1 MKYLLTLLIF
11 LVSSFNVQASLFNT
25 KNILMIVPPKDFR
38 EEELF
43 VPKGIFEDNG
53 YKVEIASSKT
63 PAGRVKGLAG
73 AQARVDLLLSDV
85 MVDRYDAVVL
95 VGGPGAKVFW
105 QDVQVLLIVQEAKT
119 KHRVVGA
126 ISQAPVTLANAGLL
140 KGKKATVLKSEV
152 SKIRMKGAQYV
163 PVEVVADDNIVTAS
177 GPFEAE
183 EFADKILE
191 ELEK

>member
-1 MKYLLTLLIF
+1 MFLLT
-11 LVSSFNVQASLFNT
+11 SFNAQASLFNT

-43 VPKGIFEDNG
+43 VPKRVFEDNG
-53 YKVEIASSKT
+53 YKVEIASGKT

-73 AQARVDLLLSDV
+73 AQAHVDLLLSDV

-105 QDVQVLLIVQEAKT
+105 EDVQVILIVQEAKT

-140 KGKKATVLKSEV
+140 KGLKATVLKTEASR
-152 SKIRMKGAQYV
+152 IRAKGAQYV

-177 GPFEAE
+177 SPFEAE